1 MLINTGAIMKNIL
14 LIISLVISWSAVAE
28 EKIWYCNPEAAAGLT
43 FKSGAYVPTSF
54 NVDRATIKQ
63 VGNNFT
69 FPDNP
74 ALHPNTVECST
85 SKFMAICDT
94 GVGVSFYLNY
104 ADGHAVSSVSNIGW
118 LYSSIDIP
126 EADMFVVAWKC
137 ESF

>member
-1 MLINTGAIMKNIL
+1 MKNIL
-14 LIISLVISWSAVAE
+14 LIISLLISWNAVAE
-28 EKIWYCNPEAAAGLT
+28 EKVWYCNPEAAAGLT
-43 FKSGAYVPTSF
+43 FKNGAYVPTSF
-54 NVDRATIKQ
+54 TVDRATIKQ

-85 SKFMAICDT
+85 SKFMDICDT
-94 GVGVSFYLNY
+94 GVGASFYLNY
-104 ADGHAVSSVSNIGW
+104 ADGHAVSSISNIGW